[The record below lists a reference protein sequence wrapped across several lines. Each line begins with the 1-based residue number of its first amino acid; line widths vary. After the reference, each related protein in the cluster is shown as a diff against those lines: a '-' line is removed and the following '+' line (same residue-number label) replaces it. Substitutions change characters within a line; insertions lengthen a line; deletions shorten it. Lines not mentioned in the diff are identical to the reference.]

1 MNSKTIVLI
10 AGARPNFMKVAPL
23 LQELQSRPMWRP
35 ELIHTGQHFSPEM
48 SDAFFHDLGIRAPD
62 VHLGIHSGS
71 HAQQTAEMIRQLE
84 PVFTARQPDMLLV
97 VGDVNSTLAA
107 ALVASKMGI
116 PISHVEAGLRS
127 FDRTMPEEINRIVTD
142 SISDLLFTSEP
153 SGAANLFAEGHSA
166 HKVFFCGNVM
176 IDTLMRFRDRASQS
190 DVLQK
195 LGVQGR
201 DYAVVT
207 LHRPANV
214 DNPARLRAI
223 IEALDDLERC
233 LPIVFPV
240 HPRTRLAI
248 ERHCQPKN
256 MMLTGPL
263 GYLDFLHLMSN
274 ARVVLTDSGGI
285 QEETTVL
292 GIPCLTLRDNTE
304 RPITVEQGTN
314 RIIGTNAAAIP
325 AAVEEALGSGW
336 PTPRIPPL
344 WDGAASKRIVDVLE
358 QQLEVPYTDLPFQ
371 PAEHAR
377 SAVNSL

>member
-23 LQELQSRPMWRP
+23 LQELQSRPMWRS
-35 ELIHTGQHFSPEM
+35 ELIHTGQHFSLEM

-214 DNPARLRAI
+214 
-223 IEALDDLERC
+223 
-233 LPIVFPV
+233 
-240 HPRTRLAI
+240 
-248 ERHCQPKN
+248 
-256 MMLTGPL
+256 
-263 GYLDFLHLMSN
+263 
-274 ARVVLTDSGGI
+274 
-285 QEETTVL
+285 
-292 GIPCLTLRDNTE
+292 
-304 RPITVEQGTN
+304 
-314 RIIGTNAAAIP
+314 
-325 AAVEEALGSGW
+325 
-336 PTPRIPPL
+336 
-344 WDGAASKRIVDVLE
+344 
-358 QQLEVPYTDLPFQ
+358 
-371 PAEHAR
+371 
-377 SAVNSL
+377 